1 MPMPLNTGE
10 TKCST
15 VLLTAVSDYTP
26 ANIRNFVQS
35 LKYSGFSGDK
45 VAFAFTSQYSTI
57 EYLRNSGFI
66 VLLPTSEQTEWG
78 YIHTQPNGYPRKNV
92 FSDRFLYYSLFLKSN
107 THYKYCIS
115 TDCRDVIFQHDP
127 SNDLSQ
133 KLDDKDL
140 DIIGSLEDIEY
151 PFENW
156 NDENLRINFPE
167 FHMSLRTKIIVNAG
181 VIAGKTSPMSELFQS
196 IYLISI
202 GGRKHSSIK
211 LTSTD
216 QSAYNILLSQKI
228 WSDRTWY
235 STNADPWAA
244 QIGSYVANQQYFHSS
259 RISLPQFRE
268 GIFMNEKRE
277 PYLIVH
283 QYDRIKKWKEAVD
296 IFYI

>member
-1 MPMPLNTGE
+1 MPLNLE
-10 TKCST
+10 AIKAST

-26 ANIRNFVQS
+26 ANIRNFVLS
-35 LKYSGFSGDK
+35 LNYSGFSGDK
-45 VAFAFTSQYSTI
+45 VAFVFTSQHSTI

-78 YIHTQPNGYPRKNV
+78 YIHTQPLGYPRKNV
-92 FSDRFLYYSLFLKSN
+92 FCDRFLHYSLFLKSN
-107 THYKYCIS
+107 TQYKYCIS
-115 TDCRDVIFQHDP
+115 TDCRDVIFQYDP
-127 SNDLSQ
+127 YYYLFQ
-133 KLDDKDL
+133 KLNDKDL
-140 DIIGSLEDIEY
+140 DIIGSLEDIQY

-156 NDENLRINFPE
+156 NDENLRMNFPE
-167 FHMSLRTKIIVNAG
+167 FHMSLRTKTIVNAG
-181 VIAGKTSPMSELFQS
+181 VIAGKSSVMSELFQS

-228 WSDRTWY
+228 WSERTLY
-235 STNADPWAA
+235 STNADTWAA
-244 QIGSYVANQQYFHSS
+244 QIGSYVANKSFFYSS
-259 RISLPQFRE
+259 CISLPQFRE

-283 QYDRIKKWKEAVD
+283 QYDRIKEWKEAVD
-296 IFYI
+296 NFYI